1 MNELLHDIQ
10 IFQVSPCCVFSPE
23 ENKFLIPQ
31 KVVLIH
37 GGQNNTIILILIGQ
51 LLEAQPQRFFFFF

>member
-1 MNELLHDIQ
+1 MNELVYDIQ

-37 GGQNNTIILILIGQ
+37 GGKKQYHYLDSDWPIT
-51 LLEAQPQRFFFFF
+51 